1 MYTPA
6 RAGPIAIPMN
16 NNSAPI
22 PTDIPVNSFGEEDTI
37 IFQVVVI
44 VSDRPMAIM
53 AKSTETM
60 NSVAWNISNPNVPS
74 RLMIPPIIIGFIL
87 PILFMINGVIL
98 ANTKKLIMKGS

>member
-1 MYTPA
+1 
-6 RAGPIAIPMN
+6 MN

-60 NSVAWNISNPNVPS
+60 NSVSWNISNPNVPN
-74 RLMIPPIIIGFIL
+74 RPMIPPIMIGFIV